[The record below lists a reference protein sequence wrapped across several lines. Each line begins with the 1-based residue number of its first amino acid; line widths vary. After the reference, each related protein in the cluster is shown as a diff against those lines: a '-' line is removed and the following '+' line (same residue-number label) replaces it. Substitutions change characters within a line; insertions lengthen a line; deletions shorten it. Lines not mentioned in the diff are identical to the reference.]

1 MTDDLFDAEFA
12 DAARAIQR
20 ETVAHVVRQKT
31 AAIIRKQSRLQLR
44 RAKSEETLA
53 AVLPDRL
60 PAGYSAHIISAGD
73 VDALSFVAHIAK
85 HHRRLDEVLI
95 SSWCLALPDIEW
107 LEQQQSANRI
117 GDLRFYCGEILRAT
131 YPDTYDAICRLE
143 RAKKATLAI
152 SRNHAK
158 VTLIKTGAAR
168 YTIES
173 SANLNTNPRI
183 EQTAIHT
190 DQELHAFYD
199 EFFSAIHCID
209 AKNRRQEQACR
220 P

>member
-95 SSWCLALPDIEW
+95 SSWCLDLPDIEW

-117 GDLRFYCGEILRAT
+117 GDLRFYCGD
-131 YPDTYDAICRLE
+131 P
-143 RAKKATLAI
+143 
-152 SRNHAK
+152 
-158 VTLIKTGAAR
+158 AR
-168 YTIES
+168 GRSES
-173 SANLNTNPRI
+173 GRGSG
-183 EQTAIHT
+183 
-190 DQELHAFYD
+190 QEA
-199 EFFSAIHCID
+199 
-209 AKNRRQEQACR
+209 
-220 P
+220 